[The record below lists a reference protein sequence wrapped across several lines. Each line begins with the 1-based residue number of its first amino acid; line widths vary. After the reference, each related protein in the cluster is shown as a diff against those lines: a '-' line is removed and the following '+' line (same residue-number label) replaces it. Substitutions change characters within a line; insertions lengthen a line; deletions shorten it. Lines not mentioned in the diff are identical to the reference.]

1 MGYFGS
7 EGIYEV
13 IYHFG
18 PKNSKKNFGPNVTS
32 EECTSYKYHR
42 INFSHCSIAIVHYDN
57 VVTEDNYNDEGAQL
71 NLLSQEPPTKT

>member
-1 MGYFGS
+1 M
-7 EGIYEV
+7 IV
-13 IYHFG
+13 IYHFEA
-18 PKNSKKNFGPNVTS
+18 KNSKKNFGPNVTS

-71 NLLSQEPPTKT
+71 KLLSQGPPTKT